1 MIFFCLFIQGWICPE
16 PASDRDDLVYYE
28 HKPFDMEQTV
38 GQHAGDEDEENGS
51 SIERRDGNPLD
62 IAVTRLA
69 DLEKNIERRYLKSPL
84 STTIQIK
91 LDNVGT
97 VTVPAPAPSNTG
109 DGDG

>member
-1 MIFFCLFIQGWICPE
+1 MCPE
-16 PASDRDDLVYYE
+16 PASEWEDLVYFE
-28 HKPFDMEQTV
+28 HKSFSKLCKE
-38 GQHAGDEDEENGS
+38 
-51 SIERRDGNPLD
+51 RDGEFTGEEESSAHALERKSDNPLD

-69 DLEKNIERRYLKSPL
+69 DLERNIERRYLKSPL

-97 VTVPAPAPSNTG
+97 VTVPAPAPSISG

>member
-1 MIFFCLFIQGWICPE
+1 MCPE
-16 PASDRDDLVYYE
+16 PASEREDLVYFE
-28 HKPFDMEQTV
+28 HKSFSKLCKE
-38 GQHAGDEDEENGS
+38 
-51 SIERRDGNPLD
+51 RDGEFTGEEESSAHALERKSDNPLD

-69 DLEKNIERRYLKSPL
+69 DLERNIERRYLKSPL

-97 VTVPAPAPSNTG
+97 VTVPAPAPSISG